1 MRHWFYG
8 LLLVCLSAWLSV
20 VQAGI
25 LQASVLEDLEG
36 NLTIQEVT
44 DPAKAGSF
52 VYMGD
57 TLARGYTQT
66 VFWVRLEVAAHAQPQ
81 YLRVR
86 PPYLDRVTLYKPDP
100 DNSSRWTVSTNGD
113 LVPMRERQVW
123 GVSLLFEL
131 PPSDVVQTMYLR
143 LQTRSS
149 SLMNLEV
156 LPLQAFQQ
164 QEFHTMLLQL
174 VLIAVMLGLFIWAAF
189 DYLVNRQRIVGVFLG
204 VQVAQVGYV
213 LAVGGYL
220 PMMVANPLVADQLT
234 SLLVALAVAITL
246 VFHRLLMVEFEPS
259 RWALRLLNL
268 MIALSF
274 LSVVSVLAGELQFGL
289 PLNSALVVVLIPL
302 LLWLAFSSKRDS
314 LPGLFALRA
323 TYVALALVLCF
334 VMAPIFGLWVSFDLY
349 VWATTT
355 QGLLTGVIMAAF
367 LFRRSMAMQRQSLA
381 DQLQLARVQ
390 EKLLSEQQRAADQ
403 RQFLDMLA
411 HELKTPLGVIQLTLD
426 SVALSA
432 AQQNRLHRSLDT
444 MSAVIDRCR
453 LSLQLDEGKLT
464 PVLEA
469 VDISEAVHDLV
480 LACKEPE
487 RIVLDDAGP
496 ALTRTDR
503 QLFLVILHNLL
514 DNAVKYSV
522 PETPIIVTT
531 KACEQDGKPGICVM
545 VHNEVTRRP
554 VREPETLF
562 DKYFRGINAIGQTG
576 SGLGLHLSRRLA
588 TIIGGR
594 LWAELGP
601 NDIKLCLWIPN

>member
-1 MRHWFYG
+1 MRNWFYG
-8 LLLVCLSAWLSV
+8 LLLASLSAWV
-20 VQAGI
+20 TVAQGGI
-25 LQASVLEDLEG
+25 LQASVLEDPDGL
-36 NLTIQEVT
+36 LTIQEVT
-44 DPAKAGSF
+44 APAKAGAF
-52 VYMGD
+52 VAMGD

-66 VFWVRLEVAAHAQPQ
+66 VFWVRLKVAAHAQAQ

-100 DNSSRWTVSTNGD
+100 DEASGWIDATNGD
-113 LVPMRERQVW
+113 LVPMSQRQVW
-123 GVSLLFEL
+123 GVSLLFAL
-131 PPSDVVQTMYLR
+131 PASDAAQTMYLR

-174 VLIAVMLGLFIWAAF
+174 VLISVMLGLLVWAAF
-189 DYLVNRQRIVGVFLG
+189 DYLVNRQRIVGVFLV
-204 VQVAQVGYV
+204 VQAAQIGYV

-220 PMMVANPLVADQLT
+220 PLIVPNPLVADQLT
-234 SLLVALAVAITL
+234 SLLVALVVAITL
-246 VFHRLLMVEFEPS
+246 VFHRLLMAEFEPS
-259 RWALRLLNL
+259 RWALWLLNL
-268 MIALSF
+268 MIALS
-274 LSVVSVLAGELQFGL
+274 LLAMMSVLAGKLQFGL
-289 PLNSALVVVLIPL
+289 PLNSMLVAVLIPL
-302 LLWLAFSSKRDS
+302 LLWLAFSAKRNS
-314 LPGLFALRA
+314 RPGLFALRA

-334 VMAPIFGLWVSFDLY
+334 VMAPIFGVWVSFDLY
-349 VWATTT
+349 IWATTT

-367 LFRRSMAMQRQSLA
+367 LFTRSMAMQRQSIA

-426 SVALSA
+426 SVNLSA
-432 AQQNRLHRSLDT
+432 TQQKRLHRSLDT

-464 PVLEA
+464 PVLEE
-469 VDISEAVHDLV
+469 VDISDAVRDLV
-480 LACKEPE
+480 LTCKEPK
-487 RIVLDDAGP
+487 RIALDDAGLT
-496 ALTRTDR
+496 LTRTDR

-514 DNAVKYSV
+514 DNAVKYAV
-522 PETPIIVTT
+522 PETQITVST

-545 VHNEVTRRP
+545 VHNEVTHRP
-554 VREPETLF
+554 VLETETLF
-562 DKYFRGINAIGQTG
+562 DKYFRGPNATGQTG

-588 TIIGGR
+588 MIIGAG
-594 LWAELGP
+594 LWAELGS

>member
-1 MRHWFYG
+1 MRNWFYG
-8 LLLVCLSAWLSV
+8 LLLACLSTWVTVA
-20 VQAGI
+20 QGGI
-25 LQASVLEDLEG
+25 LQASVLEDPEG
-36 NLTIQEVT
+36 HLTIQEVT
-44 DPAKAGSF
+44 APAKAGAF
-52 VYMGD
+52 VSMGD

-100 DNSSRWTVSTNGD
+100 DNASGWSDATNGD
-113 LVPMRERQVW
+113 LVPMSQRQVW
-123 GVSLLFEL
+123 GVSLLFAL
-131 PPSDVVQTMYLR
+131 PASDAAQTMYLR

-174 VLIAVMLGLFIWAAF
+174 VLISAMGGLLVWAAF

-204 VQVAQVGYV
+204 VQVAQIGYV

-220 PMMVANPLVADQLT
+220 PLIVPHPLVADQLT

-246 VFHRLLMVEFEPS
+246 VFHRLLMAEFEPN
-259 RWALRLLNL
+259 RWALWLLNL
-268 MIALSF
+268 MIALS
-274 LSVVSVLAGELQFGL
+274 LLAMMSVLAGKLQFGL
-289 PLNSALVVVLIPL
+289 PLNSLLVAVLIPL
-302 LLWLAFSSKRDS
+302 LLWLAFSAKRNS

-334 VMAPIFGLWVSFDLY
+334 VMAPIFGVWVSFDLY

-367 LFRRSMAMQRQSLA
+367 LFTRSMAMQRQSIA

-426 SVALSA
+426 SVHLSA
-432 AQQNRLHRSLDT
+432 TQQKRLHRSLDT

-464 PVLEA
+464 PVLEE
-469 VDISEAVHDLV
+469 VDISDAVRDLV
-480 LACKEPE
+480 LTCKEPE
-487 RIVLDDAGP
+487 RIVLDDAGLT
-496 ALTRTDR
+496 LTRTDR
-503 QLFLVILHNLL
+503 QLLLVILHNLL
-514 DNAVKYSV
+514 DNAVKYAV
-522 PETPIIVTT
+522 PETQITMTT
-531 KACEQDGKPGICVM
+531 KACEQDGKPGTCVM
-545 VHNEVTRRP
+545 VRNEVTSQP
-554 VREPETLF
+554 VLEPETLF
-562 DKYFRGINAIGQTG
+562 DKYFRGPNAIGQTG

-588 TIIGGR
+588 AIIGAG
-594 LWAELGP
+594 LWAELGS